1 MAETE
6 VNPDLVLGRDPR
18 LVVLLDEE
26 RHEERARP
34 CHRHGRGADLAVET
48 AVLCEPDEPDL
59 REPYAVF
66 LDTDRA
72 VLVVRRVGGAR
83 LPSRL
88 EHREAGRPGEEF
100 CERRV
105 EVQLRVRESLRPAA
119 HLRLLVD
126 GDAVLEQLVVDEAG
140 AADRPDQEL
149 GLCRRRVE
157 PVFVALQHVRPS
169 SAGCQ
174 DDSRPIPIPAEEAR
188 KSDGITN
195 FCSSFRHSDGRRRR
209 GRAIHLPPTPGFA
222 PDA

>member
-105 EVQLRVRESLRPAA
+105 EVQLRVREREAV
-119 HLRLLVD
+119 RL
-126 GDAVLEQLVVDEAG
+126 AQEREQRLAS
-140 AADRPDQEL
+140 A
-149 GLCRRRVE
+149 RRS
-157 PVFVALQHVRPS
+157 PS
-169 SAGCQ
+169 
-174 DDSRPIPIPAEEAR
+174 PP
-188 KSDGITN
+188 
-195 FCSSFRHSDGRRRR
+195 R
-209 GRAIHLPPTPGFA
+209 GW
-222 PDA
+222 